1 MTSTPLDGLPLVAL
15 RRPEPERLRLLRRIQ
30 RIVLQHPIATQA
42 AFAALVAEGRRFA
55 ATARGRALS
64 AELARSPLLR
74 RARTGFDAATLWMLE
89 EQPASELPSTYVD
102 MLLMAAQGRGLEPLI
117 DRLLREPLGRA
128 AGGDR

>member
-1 MTSTPLDGLPLVAL
+1 MSALPLAGLPRLAL

-30 RIVLQHPIATQA
+30 RLVLQHPIAAQA

-55 ATARGRALS
+55 ATTRGRELR

-102 MLLMAAQGRGLEPLI
+102 MLLMAAQGRGLEPSI
-117 DRLLREPLGRA
+117 DRLLREPLGRT
-128 AGGDR
+128 AGDDR